1 MKLVGGSNNLT
12 LRCKSWSEE
21 LEKLACTFGED
32 VESLLRCDSQ
42 VLRQRGTLEKLQCQ
56 LAYSFAEHC
65 RVSRQLDIMENH
77 QLEIDSIL
85 HMLSSELDKMESS
98 IVASNDDRELLFSFG
113 EDVSSKLRSV
123 TQLLSQKLAVS
134 TELSSDTNLDP
145 IFQLLKLQL
154 RQLQFVEQKI
164 QSCTRVGDTALR
176 Y

>member
-1 MKLVGGSNNLT
+1 
-12 LRCKSWSEE
+12 
-21 LEKLACTFGED
+21 
-32 VESLLRCDSQ
+32 
-42 VLRQRGTLEKLQCQ
+42 
-56 LAYSFAEHC
+56 
-65 RVSRQLDIMENH
+65 
-77 QLEIDSIL
+77 
-85 HMLSSELDKMESS
+85 MLSSELDKMESS